1 MGVDLLDAATLV
13 TGNPNKLVE
22 ARRLCGHQLTAAAVD
37 LPEIQSLDLGEV
49 LDAKAD
55 EAFRRLGRPVI
66 VEETG
71 LELAA
76 MNGFPGPLVKWMLD
90 AVGAVGV
97 ARAALALGDGTARA
111 HCMLLYYDGERR
123 LVAEGQTVG
132 ELVLPARGESGF
144 GWDPVFQ
151 PAGEER
157 TYGEMSA
164 AEKDRIGHRGRAW
177 RALLPLLLGRPVRDG
192 QPAGSS

>member
-1 MGVDLLDAATLV
+1 MAADLLDGATLV

-22 ARRLCGHQLTAAAVD
+22 ARRLCGHQLSAAPVD
-37 LPEIQSLDLGEV
+37 LPEIQSLDLAEV
-49 LDAKAD
+49 LEAKAQ
-55 EAFRRLGRPVI
+55 EAFRRLQRPII

-76 MNGFPGPLVKWMLD
+76 MNGFPGPLIKWMLE
-90 AVGAVGV
+90 AVGAAGV
-97 ARAALALGDGTARA
+97 AGAALALGDGAGRA
-111 HCMLLYYDGERR
+111 HCMLLYYDGHRR
-123 LVAEGQTVG
+123 HLAEGETAG
-132 ELVLPARGESGF
+132 RLVLPPRGEAGF

-157 TYGEMSA
+157 TYGEMTA

-177 RALLPLLLGRPVRDG
+177 RALLRAL
-192 QPAGSS
+192 A